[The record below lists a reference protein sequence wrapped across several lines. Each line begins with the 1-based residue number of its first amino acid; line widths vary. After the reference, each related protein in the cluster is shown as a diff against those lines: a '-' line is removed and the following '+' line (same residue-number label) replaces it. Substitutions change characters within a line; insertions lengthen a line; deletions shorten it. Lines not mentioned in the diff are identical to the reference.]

1 MKKIIYFL
9 LFLAMASCGNKQEEH
24 HCAEQEEFHCAEPI
38 TSITI
43 QPYEDVS
50 RNMVSAMAE
59 KLKQEIESQTEV
71 IIVDIEILP
80 NKELSKSLLNKTK
93 TRYRAERILDKQL
106 SQLKHNSENVI
117 IGVTNQD
124 ISTTLRGKEDWGI
137 QGLAYMGKDV
147 CVISTYRLKNKK
159 DLWKVAFHEF
169 FHAAFNYPHCPF
181 DNPTCIMQD
190 CHGVGNWRNKNSV
203 CKQCYISKKH

>member
-1 MKKIIYFL
+1 MKKIIYSL

-24 HCAEQEEFHCAEPI
+24 HCAEPI

-43 QPYEDVS
+43 QPYGDIS
-50 RNMVSAMAE
+50 RNETLSMAK
-59 KLKQEIESQTEV
+59 KLKQEIETQTEV
-71 IIVDIEILP
+71 IIEGMEILP
-80 NKELSKSLLNKTK
+80 NKELPKRLLNKTK
-93 TRYRAERILDKQL
+93 TRYRAERILDGQL
-106 SQLKHNSENVI
+106 SQLKHGCENVI

-124 ISTTLRGKEDWGI
+124 ISTTLRGKEDWGV
-137 QGLAYMGKDV
+137 QGLAYMGRDV
-147 CVISTYRLKNKK
+147 CVVSTYRLKNKK
-159 DLWKVAFHEF
+159 DLWKVAFHEL

-190 CHGVGNWRNKNSV
+190 CHGVGNWKNKNSV